1 MSALQNVDLMV
12 SGFTSAI
19 EAIRAR
25 NYERAA
31 EQVEAQT
38 SAQRIS
44 HSASKV
50 LSYMRTLESEN
61 NSLRAAHRKSAID
74 CDGYKGWYQYEY
86 VQRGKLA
93 HELRQ
98 AHAAMRAAG
107 LEIPVP

>member
-12 SGFTSAI
+12 SGFASAI
-19 EAIRAR
+19 EAMRSR
-25 NYERAA
+25 TYERAG
-31 EQVEAQT
+31 EQMEAQT
-38 SAQRIS
+38 RAQRIS

-50 LSYMRTLESEN
+50 LACMRTLEDEN
-61 NSLRAAHRKSAID
+61 RSLRADFRKAALD
-74 CDGYKGWYQYEY
+74 CDEYKAWYRFEY

-107 LEIPVP
+107 LEIPAP